1 MRTVPELT
9 EQVCAQVQAP
19 REMLS
24 ARAVGSGAGRSDW
37 IWVWPRWI
45 RQTKARNMS
54 AATKS
59 TWT

>member
-24 ARAVGSGAGRSDW
+24 ARAVGAEQAVRTGSEFDRAE
-37 IWVWPRWI
+37 
-45 RQTKARNMS
+45 
-54 AATKS
+54 
-59 TWT
+59 